1 MLDVTPQTTTLYA
14 RSNLKT
20 QISSNAILR
29 ICDYN
34 AEIRKVHVASLNAK

>member
-1 MLDVTPQTTTLYA
+1 MLDATLQTTTLYA

-20 QISSNAILR
+20 QIISDAILR

-34 AEIRKVHVASLNAK
+34 AEVRKVHVTSLNAK